1 MGLVLQQK
9 KTQMNENFNKNFIP
23 CHKKNYMI
31 TPPLY
36 VEELYLLQAIEEE
49 IKFNFNLISIC
60 KL

>member
-9 KTQMNENFNKNFIP
+9 QAQMNKHFNKNFIL
-23 CHKKNYMI
+23 CHKKNYMK
-31 TPPLY
+31 TPLLY
-36 VEELYLLQAIEEE
+36 VQELYLLRAIEEE